1 MISFHKKKKKKYENN
16 LVHIIK
22 ISLISFDYFS

>member
-1 MISFHKKKKKKYENN
+1 MISFHKKKKKYENN

-22 ISLISFDYFS
+22 ISLIIFDYFS